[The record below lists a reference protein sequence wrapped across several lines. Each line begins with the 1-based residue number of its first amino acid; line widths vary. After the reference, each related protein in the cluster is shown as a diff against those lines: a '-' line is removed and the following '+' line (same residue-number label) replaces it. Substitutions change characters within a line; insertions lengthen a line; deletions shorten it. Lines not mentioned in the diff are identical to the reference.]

1 MCLRS
6 SQVLKF
12 VTASGSNETSTQ
24 EQAGGGIVLPEEE
37 EGNDASGSNA
47 LLPRGEDGVLDS
59 SETLPEEDEEEEG
72 NDASGSNE
80 TSTQEQAGGIV
91 LPPDPFGGVVIP
103 EDEVGEIGYSTRE
116 LHCYSSTRV
125 YLVRVIQ

>member
-6 SQVLKF
+6 SRYFKF

-103 EDEVGEIGYSTRE
+103 EDEVGEIGTQPENYTVIRPHECIS
-116 LHCYSSTRV
+116 Y
-125 YLVRVIQ
+125 RVIQ